1 VNYRSHVISDTY
13 QSQKAT
19 FISNVNTYMN
29 IFWPMNLVCYRQFV
43 FVNCLWLLYRQTSCN
58 KCPSAPH

>member
-1 VNYRSHVISDTY
+1 MLFLTHTKAKKQLLY
-13 QSQKAT
+13 QMLT
-19 FISNVNTYMN
+19 
-29 IFWPMNLVCYRQFV
+29 VCYRQFV